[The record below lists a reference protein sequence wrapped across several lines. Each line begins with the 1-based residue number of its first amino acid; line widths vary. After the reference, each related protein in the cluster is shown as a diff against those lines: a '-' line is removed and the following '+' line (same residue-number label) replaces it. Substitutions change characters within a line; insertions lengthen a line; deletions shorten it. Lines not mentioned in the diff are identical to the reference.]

1 MWRFSK
7 MASRDRSQGF
17 GFVYMN
23 LSSFLSASEPWSEEG
38 PLTPVPSHT
47 INFNKD
53 IAPVEPVATE
63 RPAVEK
69 IRENLDR
76 LQTLHQRLHVMLEE
90 IGQIRSTNKKDPKGE
105 S

>member
-1 MWRFSK
+1 

-23 LSSFLSASEPWSEEG
+23 LSSFLSANEPWSEEG
-38 PLTPVPSHT
+38 PLTPVPSQT

-53 IAPVEPVATE
+53 AVQEEQTPTE
-63 RPAVEK
+63 QPAVDK

-90 IGQIRSTNKKDPKGE
+90 IGQIRSTKKDPKGD

>member
-1 MWRFSK
+1 

-23 LSSFLSASEPWSEEG
+23 LTSFLSANEPWSEEG
-38 PLTPVPSHT
+38 PLTPVPSQT

-53 IAPVEPVATE
+53 SAVA
-63 RPAVEK
+63 PAVEEKPAAEK

-90 IGQIRSTNKKDPKGE
+90 IGQIRTTKKDPKGD

>member
-1 MWRFSK
+1 

-23 LSSFLSASEPWSEEG
+23 LNSFLSANEPWSEEG
-38 PLTPVPSHT
+38 PLTPVPAQT

-53 IAPVEPVATE
+53 AAVEPTPSE
-63 RPAVEK
+63 SPAVEK

-90 IGQIRSTNKKDPKGE
+90 IGQIRSTKKDPKGD